1 MIDRQDSVIAV
12 LLSKVILVS
21 TVAPAYAHSG
31 LRAVDDVDESAIDGA
46 ADSQTSDDA
55 SPSFIRSSVATDENT
70 SVEPVGNHSERMPDW
85 LRTGGYTIANGTP
98 VNSSSTAAEH
108 REEAIELLAELASKG
123 TESPES
129 SGENGTVTNETG
141 TDSANG
147 GEGGSS
153 RSTQNKKSGNSAG
166 DGSDTSAGGSEKGGA
181 EETET
186 GTDST
191 SSGNSSGSSG
201 TDSGTSG
208 TDSGSSGT
216 DSGPPGNSGNGST
229 SGNGQ
234 GSASFKWAWGG
245 MSGGAFEFIYSNKT
259 GADGATE
266 SPSIRRNGGAE
277 SSGGSAAGGPN
288 AGSLSEELNKTT
300 QWTVDDYRTDNASI
314 FETDRMVSARSQGRY
329 SEVAEHLAAADR
341 LHSAAAISDAERAH
355 ELLSERDFEYDGEA
369 VEAALADARRAHE
382 RGQTLEDRGFP
393 VAAINQYHEAWL
405 HAQRALDIMDEAVEP
420 VVWVETRDDMPRSE
434 QSEYRVRGIVF
445 DVRPNQ
451 RTLNLTING
460 KKREVELNA
469 STAPAT
475 DARFNTTVEIGPQT
489 PENDRV
495 YAINLTA
502 NDPGTEYATTGDR
515 DIYESIRSPQ
525 SGTDV
530 LKLDGDG
537 LPGWYEEEIVGTDPL
552 APDSNSTA
560 TAANE
565 SDAGKLDG
573 LKDFDDDGL
582 ITFEESNLL
591 VDPLASDTDGDDLR
605 DGFEVGKAGTDPLDR
620 DTTGDGVMDPE
631 MDLSGD
637 GLTLIEEQKHGTNPL
652 VPDTDSDGLTDFEE
666 VHEYGTEPL
675 KADTDGDGLLDGE
688 ELRVETDPV
697 QNDTD
702 GDGVLD
708 GNETYTTTASNEETG
723 VEVDVTGE
731 GVAASGVTIRADESE
746 REEEYLVGKS
756 VHITNTSNVEK
767 AEVTIP
773 LTVDLSEN
781 ERDEVAIYKWDPQS
795 DDRWQRVE
803 TEIDLENDTAS
814 ATVESFSYFGVMRTD
829 WEDSWTDT
837 ASPGWPELETFDD
850 LQGWKTSGDTGVKDE
865 VAVVGEDVG
874 VSSFGLGTQSG
885 RFEGPG
891 GGGSGGDDCPTSSG
905 IGIQSGYVDVGDGG
919 GSDSC
924 PDDDDGSGGGGS
936 GDDGSS
942 GDEENDEPDRAKLT
956 RTVDLSD
963 VEGDVDLYLR
973 VKSEEPGENARAFIT
988 VDGESVYEGNRH
1000 KSGAWITI
1008 EGKDIS
1014 EYAGEEVTVE
1024 LRTLGDASLEVEYI
1038 GFVKDSAG
1046 SGIADVAERMDLTM
1060 TSGPSGVRGQ
1070 PLDLDPALADTS
1082 GDGLKDGQQVD
1093 IGVSVVPARD
1103 GWQIQGVVQETR
1115 AHPARFDTDGD
1126 ELSDNEELKVWN
1138 TDPFDRDTSGDGYI
1152 DSVSPDPNEDFSPPV
1167 VQIMKAEDYAGDIEI
1182 KVMDGSEIE
1191 SVHLVAH
1198 EDRKVRDDAKKV
1210 GKVELVDTKE
1220 VDGKVVKTYRAKVPR
1235 FGYLKRPP
1243 DYYFVNA
1250 SDVNDVRTSLRIQP
1264 EDDRIAQIDKLDA
1277 KVAIAGVPAAA
1288 PAGSTVAG
1296 GSEAVGST
1304 VFGAVLLVGGSV
1316 VAIHDY
1322 NRPAESFE
1330 EDNVLDQKKR
1340 VVPPSNVQ
1348 YGPWDVPGEELTV
1361 NLPSGAVYEGE
1372 SPIGDTYQR
1381 GYGWKYINELGL
1393 PGIHSPS
1400 DIGQVIKQPNAIE
1413 QGGKYT
1419 LVIGDN
1425 PNTNGEIGILIQAGS
1440 VVIVNEFVRD
1450 PQNRKVEIDRHDEH
1464 PIRDGH
1470 LRDHDEVKK
1479 IIENPDQIYQVGRDV
1494 HYIKQV
1500 DGEWKVVRTRFVG
1513 THWTVST
1520 GYPIG
1525 ESKEEVIKYLSRWDI
1540 TENNRVYGPPLSE

>member
-1 MIDRQDSVIAV
+1 MVDWLDSVIAV
-12 LLSKVILVS
+12 LLSIVILVS
-21 TVAPAYAHSG
+21 MVAPAYAHTG
-31 LRAVDDVDESAIDGA
+31 PRAVGDVGESDIEGTVDT
-46 ADSQTSDDA
+46 QTSDDT
-55 SPSFIRSSVATDENT
+55 SPPFIRGSVSTDDNT

-85 LRTGGYTIANGTP
+85 LRSGGYTTVNGTP
-98 VNSSSTAAEH
+98 VNSSLTAAEH
-108 REEAIELLAELASKG
+108 RKEAIELLAELSSRKS
-123 TESPES
+123 ESPEP
-129 SGENGTVTNETG
+129 SGENSTETNETR
-141 TDSANG
+141 TDSAN
-147 GEGGSS
+147 ESESGSS
-153 RSTQNKKSGNSAG
+153 GSAQNEKSDNPAS
-166 DGSDTSAGGSEKGGA
+166 DGSDTNTGGSEKGSA
-181 EETET
+181 EEAKS
-186 GTDST
+186 GNDST
-191 SSGNSSGSSG
+191 SSESS
-201 TDSGTSG
+201 SGTSG
-208 TDSGSSGT
+208 TDSSSSGT
-216 DSGPPGNSGNGST
+216 DPGSPGNSGNEST

-234 GSASFKWAWGG
+234 GSASFKWALGG
-245 MSGGAFEFIYSNKT
+245 VSEDAFEFIYANKT
-259 GADGATE
+259 DADGATE
-266 SPSIRRNGGAE
+266 SPSFRRNGGTD
-277 SSGGSAAGGPN
+277 SSGSSTAGGPN
-288 AGSLSEELNKTT
+288 IGSLSKELNKTT

-314 FETDRMVSARSQGRY
+314 FETDRRVAARSQGRY
-329 SEVAEHLAAADR
+329 SEVGEHLAAADR

-355 ELLSERDFEYDGEA
+355 ELLTKRDFEYDKEA

-382 RGQTLEDRGFP
+382 RGQTLEDRGSP

-460 KKREVELNA
+460 QKHQIELNA

-475 DARFNTTVEIGPQT
+475 DARFNTTVELGPQT

-502 NDPGTEYATTGDR
+502 SDPGTEYATTGDR

-552 APDSNSTA
+552 DSDSNSTA
-560 TAANE
+560 TTTNE

-573 LKDFDDDGL
+573 LKDFDDDRL
-582 ITFEESNLL
+582 TTFEESNLL
-591 VDPLASDTDGDDLR
+591 VDPLDSDTDGDDLR
-605 DGFEVGKAGTDPLDR
+605 DGFEVRKAGTDPLDR
-620 DTTGDGVMDPE
+620 DTTGNGVMDPE

-666 VHEYGTEPL
+666 VHEYETEPL
-675 KADTDGDGLLDGE
+675 KADTDNDGLLDGE

-731 GVAASGVTIRADESE
+731 GVAASGVSIRADESE

-773 LTVDLSEN
+773 LTVDLNKS

-795 DDRWQRVE
+795 DDRWHRVE

-924 PDDDDGSGGGGS
+924 PDDDDGSGDGGS

-942 GDEENDEPDRAKLT
+942 GDEENDKPDRAKLT

-1038 GFVKDSAG
+1038 GFVEDSAG

-1070 PLDLDPALADTS
+1070 PLNLDPALADTS

-1152 DSVSPDPNEDFSPPV
+1152 DSVSPDPTEDFSPPV
-1167 VQIMKAEDYAGDIEI
+1167 VQIMEAEDYAGDIEI

-1296 GSEAVGST
+1296 GSVVVGST
-1304 VFGAVLLVGGSV
+1304 AFGAVLLVGGSV

-1330 EDNVLDQKKR
+1330 EGNVLDQKKR

-1372 SPIGDTYQR
+1372 SPIGDSYQR
-1381 GYGWKYINELGL
+1381 GHGWKYINELGL

-1400 DIGQVIKQPNAIE
+1400 DIGQVIKQPNVVDYGE
-1413 QGGKYT
+1413 KYT

-1425 PNTNGEIGILIQAGS
+1425 PGQSGEIGLRIRDGMVLWAGQFIQ
-1440 VVIVNEFVRD
+1440 D
-1450 PQNRKVEIDRHDEH
+1450 PTGQRVEIDRSDRH
-1464 PIRDGH
+1464 PVERQ
-1470 LRDHDEVKK
+1470 DHPENWAL
-1479 IIENPDQIYQVGRDV
+1479 IEEAIKNADQIWVQKQSHGTER
-1494 HYIKQV
+1494 HYIAHIN
-1500 DGEWKVVRTRFVG
+1500 GEWLVVRAYYEG

-1520 GYPIG
+1520 SHYLG
-1525 ESKEEVIKYLSRWDI
+1525 ESKMSVGEYVNQKDLDRRI
-1540 TENNRVYGPPLSE
+1540 YGPPTEEL